1 MSTDLLWVL
10 IFSSVGLYVR
20 EMTVRGQKALERLAK
35 RMGMTVLPPLEEK
48 KKRGWLI
55 CRGRWN
61 PFRLFSR
68 NDPHRYMAE
77 SMSKLRL
84 FSRNKEG
91 RKFNYPINTFRYQLS
106 EKFAVRSGVEVRIC
120 EYQVV
125 YFPWLIPLYVKMSA
139 QTVMHFRDARLDFP
153 EFAVRPER
161 FRHKVGSKLH
171 LLKDIDFESDG
182 TAVEFSKHYLL
193 NGPDN
198 CEQKIRRLFTD
209 KVLSCFA
216 DKDEIWVDGAGDQ
229 LVFYRADKALQ
240 PREEYFRP
248 FVEEGFEVFDV
259 LSASSGQE
267 SWQSNL

>member
-1 MSTDLLWVL
+1 MSTDLLFVL
-10 IFSSVGLYVR
+10 IVMGAGFYIR
-20 EMTVRGQKALERLAK
+20 EMTVRGKNALERLAESV
-35 RMGMTVLPPLEEK
+35 GMTLLPPLEV
-48 KKRGWLI
+48 KRKQDWLI
-55 CRGRWN
+55 FRGRWN
-61 PFRLFSR
+61 PFRLFNR

-91 RKFNYPINTFRYQLS
+91 RKFNYPMNTFRYQLS
-106 EKFAVRSGVEVRIC
+106 EKFAVRSGVEVRIF
-120 EYQVV
+120 EYQVID
-125 YFPWLIPLYVKMSA
+125 FPWLIPFYMRMSA

-161 FRHKVGSKLH
+161 FRHKLGSKLH

-193 NGPDN
+193 NGSDN
-198 CEQKIRRLFTD
+198 REQQIRRLFTGE
-209 KVLSCFA
+209 VLSCFA
-216 DKDEIWVDGAGDQ
+216 DKDKIWVDGAGDQ
-229 LVFYRADKALQ
+229 LIFYRADKALQ

-248 FVEEGFEVFDV
+248 FVEEGLEVFGV

-267 SWQSNL
+267 S